1 MISTRGEK
9 FKMKQEE
16 ARRRRA
22 EQKRALDEELNKLN
36 WLNILTDVTAE
47 LIFGNLE
54 LERRGKHF
62 NRSVTSAIKKKK

>member
-1 MISTRGEK
+1 
-9 FKMKQEE
+9 MKQEE